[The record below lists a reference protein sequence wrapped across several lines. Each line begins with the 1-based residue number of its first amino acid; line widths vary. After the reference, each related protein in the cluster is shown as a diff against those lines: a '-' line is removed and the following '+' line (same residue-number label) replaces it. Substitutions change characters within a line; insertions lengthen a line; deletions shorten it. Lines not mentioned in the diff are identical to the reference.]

1 MFIQRKISRFL
12 FLSVLSLT
20 LLFFQAQDGES
31 QSGSSQSLVIGYS
44 FISANLT
51 SLWVAKE
58 HGLFKR
64 YGVDPRLILITG
76 GIRGAQ
82 ALLAGD
88 LAMIYIGPPP
98 IIQARAKGM
107 DVVLLAGLSNQ
118 MTYVI
123 VGSPKVKRPDDL
135 KGKRIAISGPGT
147 SSHHVV
153 LLALKQ
159 WGLEPLRDGITL
171 LSTGDQGSRLAAL
184 ESGAADAI
192 IVNPGFAPT
201 VMAKG
206 YNVLADLSQLGLPYP
221 LGALATTTRFIR
233 ANTQT
238 VEGVLK
244 GLVAGTAFILNPI
257 NKERTK
263 AVLVKYLRL
272 SGTEQAE
279 EHYRFA
285 LHITEKR
292 PYVNPAGI
300 ASIIEFMG
308 ERDPEV
314 ARLSPEN
321 IINSDFVKKLDAE
334 GFIERLYRK

>member
-1 MFIQRKISRFL
+1 MFTQRTIFRFS

-20 LLFFQAQDGES
+20 LLFFQPQDAEP
-31 QSGSSQSLVIGYS
+31 QPASSQSLVIGYS
-44 FISANLT
+44 FLTANIT

-58 HGLFKR
+58 QGLFKR
-64 YGVDPRLILITG
+64 YGVDPQLIFITG

-98 IIQARAKGM
+98 IIQARARGA
-107 DVVLLAGLSNQ
+107 DVVLLASLSNQ
-118 MTYVI
+118 MTYI
-123 VGSPKVKRPDDL
+123 IASSSKVRRPEDL
-135 KGKRIAISGPGT
+135 KGKRIAISSVGT

-159 WGLEPLRDGITL
+159 WGLEPRRDGITL

-184 ESGAADAI
+184 ESGATDAI

-201 VMAKG
+201 VRAKG
-206 YNVLADLSQLGLPYP
+206 YNVLADLTQLGVPYS
-221 LGALATTTRFIR
+221 LGALATTDRFIR
-233 ANTQT
+233 ASTQT

-244 GLVAGTAFILNPI
+244 ALVAGTAFILNPI
-257 NKERTK
+257 NKDRTK

-272 SGTEQAE
+272 SGIEQAE

-285 LHITEKR
+285 LHITEKK
-292 PYVNPAGI
+292 PYINPAGI

-321 IINSDFVKKLDAE
+321 VINGDFVKKLDAE
-334 GFIERLYRK
+334 GFIEQLYRK